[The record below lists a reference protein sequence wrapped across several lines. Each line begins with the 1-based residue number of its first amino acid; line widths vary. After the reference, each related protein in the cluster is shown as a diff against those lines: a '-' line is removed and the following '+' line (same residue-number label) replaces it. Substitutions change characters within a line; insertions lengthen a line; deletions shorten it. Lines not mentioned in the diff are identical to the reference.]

1 MLFKKNVI
9 FRFILMLLIIWE
21 WVKVRNEDCVVFIV
35 VDFFVIVFFGIIEG
49 VYCIDSW
56 NDNKNYW
63 NGLEF

>member
-1 MLFKKNVI
+1 
-9 FRFILMLLIIWE
+9 MLLIIWE